1 MFFTTIEWMPS
12 FEVISVTIK
21 SGRPAT
27 RAAGLAATGVAA
39 TTVDRGAATTA
50 ATAAVD
56 LLRRLRRPASAG
68 RTNVATMMAAK
79 QNMPIVLMRFPL
91 GLRAQFN
98 KPRVCRFPTSSTE

>member
-1 MFFTTIEWMPS
+1 LNFFY
-12 FEVISVTIK
+12 VLSVTLMW
-21 SGRPAT
+21 GRPVS
-27 RAAGLAATGVAA
+27 RVGGLDATGVAA
-39 TTVDRGAATTA
+39 TTVDGGAAKTA
-50 ATAAVD
+50 ASAAVD